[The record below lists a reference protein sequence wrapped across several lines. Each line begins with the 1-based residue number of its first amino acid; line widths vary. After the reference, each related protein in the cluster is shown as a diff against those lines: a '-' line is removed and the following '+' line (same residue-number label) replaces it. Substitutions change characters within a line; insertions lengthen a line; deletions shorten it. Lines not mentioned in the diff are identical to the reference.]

1 VTTETPPELAPP
13 AETATGTIRCPRCGA
28 EVGRDQE
35 WCLECG
41 YAARTT
47 LARTPRWKLP
57 IAIAAAVVAIALAA
71 LAVAFVDLTDDAEP
85 QPAAT
90 MAPPTTPAAT
100 TPAAPAVPTTPA
112 ETAPAAPTPETAPP
126 ERPTATGT
134 GTGGEPAP

>member
-1 VTTETPPELAPP
+1 VTAETPPELAPP
-13 AETATGTIRCPRCGA
+13 AETATGTIRCPRCAA

-57 IAIAAAVVAIALAA
+57 VALAAAVVAIALAA
-71 LAVAFVDLTDDAEP
+71 LAVAFVDLTDDADP

-90 MAPPTTPAAT
+90 TAPPTAPAAT
-100 TPAAPAVPTTPA
+100 TPTATTPTAPGATPTTPT
-112 ETAPAAPTPETAPP
+112 ETPPPAPTEP
-126 ERPTATGT
+126 PTAT